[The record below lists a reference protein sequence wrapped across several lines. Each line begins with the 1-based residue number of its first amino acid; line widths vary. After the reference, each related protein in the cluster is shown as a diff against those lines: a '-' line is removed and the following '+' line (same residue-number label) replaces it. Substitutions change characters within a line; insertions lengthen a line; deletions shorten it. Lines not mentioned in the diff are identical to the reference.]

1 MYVNTPT
8 RLSNVE
14 IDIPNLMRKKNIKEA
29 DKKSSNQVVATSQ
42 TSRFHSETLETLSND
57 VDIKGVNIS
66 VGDRDLLIDA
76 ELKLFDGVKY
86 GLCGQN
92 GVGKSTLLKCL
103 GDKSLIGFPRNI
115 NALYV
120 EQLEGSDAS
129 VSALETVVN
138 ADRKSHMLRLR
149 FKELHDALENG
160 DSKQMALILRQ
171 YDFQDRRG
179 EEEEA
184 ISKAT
189 KRSGARG
196 AKARKDLKKMEDL
209 VQEAEEKL
217 NISNITEDEEIQAT
231 HKAQTSLSTIRE
243 DLEIRDADS
252 LDARARSILDG
263 LGFTKEMQD
272 GSLDQLSGGWRIR
285 VALASAL
292 LIKPDILLLDEPTNH
307 LDLPAIL
314 WLQSYLKSIDSTIV
328 VISHDRAFLNVVTE
342 ETIVYK
348 NYGLAY
354 YRGSYDMYRQFLDE
368 KQEHLKHKMESL
380 EKQKE
385 KAEKSVNS
393 EMTRARKSGDDKKM
407 AAIASKQRKLKETVK
422 MDVNEKGHRF
432 KLNRDR
438 PGWNDSTRPDIVL
451 ETLEIPPKWSFD
463 DPVPLRSSG
472 DLVSLEKVSF
482 RYSKQTPNVLSD
494 VTLQVAQDNRLGVIG
509 ANGQG
514 KSTLLKLIIDQ
525 LSPTVGSIVK
535 HRQAVI
541 KQFSQHN
548 VDELLVCGS
557 DKTPISLLMQES
569 TGLTEQDMRAELGK
583 FGVKGSKAMT
593 PLVCLSGG
601 ELSRVAF
608 AKMLIGATPHLLV
621 LDEPTNHLD
630 FLTIEA
636 LIQCV
641 KKFNGAVIIA
651 SHDQFFINE
660 TCKDVVMVD
669 SGRVKAIESVA
680 DFVKM
685 ICRRHKISTQ

>member
-1 MYVNTPT
+1 MTS
-8 RLSNVE
+8 LSNILRSDTE
-14 IDIPNLMRKKNIKEA
+14 PDTADLMRKKNIKA
-29 DKKSSNQVVATSQ
+29 ANKGSSNQVVATSQ

-57 VDIKGVNIS
+57 VDIKGVNIT
-66 VGDRDLLIDA
+66 VGDHDLLIDA
-76 ELKLFDGVKY
+76 ELRLFDGVKY

-120 EQLEGSDAS
+120 EQLEGSDTS

-149 FKELHDALENG
+149 FKELHDVLENG
-160 DSKQMALILRQ
+160 DSKQIALILRQ
-171 YDFQDRRG
+171 HDFQDRRY

-196 AKARKDLKKMEDL
+196 AKARKDLKKMEVL

-217 NISNITEDEEIQAT
+217 NIRSITEHDEIQAIN
-231 HKAQTSLSTIRE
+231 KAQTSLSTIRE

-252 LDARARSILDG
+252 LEGRARSILNG
-263 LGFTKEMQD
+263 LGFTKDMQD
-272 GSLDQLSGGWRIR
+272 GSIDQLSGGWRIR

-328 VISHDRAFLNVVTE
+328 VISHDRAFLNAVTE

-348 NYGLAY
+348 NHCLSY
-354 YRGSYDMYRQFLDE
+354 YKGNYDTFRQFLDE
-368 KQEHLKHKMESL
+368 KQEHLKHKVEIL
-380 EKQKE
+380 EKQKS
-385 KAEKSVNS
+385 ATEKSVNS
-393 EMTRARKSGDDKKM
+393 EMARARKSGDDKKM
-407 AAIASKQRKLKETVK
+407 AAVASKQRKLKDTVK

-472 DLVSLEKVSF
+472 DIVSLEKVSF
-482 RYSKQTPNVLSD
+482 RYSKLTPTVLSD
-494 VTLQVAQDNRLGVIG
+494 VTLQITQNSRLGVIG

-514 KSTLLKLIIDQ
+514 KSTLLKLIIDE

-548 VDELLVCGS
+548 VDELLVSGS
-557 DKTPISLLMQES
+557 DENPISLLMQES
-569 TGLTEQDMRAELGK
+569 AGLTEQDVRAELGK

-608 AKMLIGATPHLLV
+608 AKMLIGVTPHLLV

-636 LIQCV
+636 LIQCI
-641 KKFNGAVIIA
+641 KKFNGAVVIA
-651 SHDQFFINE
+651 SHDQSFVNE
-660 TCKDVVMVD
+660 TCKDVIMVD
-669 SGRVKAIESVA
+669 SGRVKVIESVA

-685 ICRRHKISTQ
+685 IYRSHKVSAR

>member
-1 MYVNTPT
+1 
-8 RLSNVE
+8 
-14 IDIPNLMRKKNIKEA
+14 
-29 DKKSSNQVVATSQ
+29 QVVATSQ

-57 VDIKGVNIS
+57 VDVKGVNIT
-66 VGDRDLLIDA
+66 VGDHDLLIDA

-120 EQLEGSDAS
+120 EQLEGSDTS

-149 FKELHDALENG
+149 FKELHDN
-160 DSKQMALILRQ
+160 
-171 YDFQDRRG
+171 
-179 EEEEA
+179 
-184 ISKAT
+184 
-189 KRSGARG
+189 
-196 AKARKDLKKMEDL
+196 
-209 VQEAEEKL
+209 
-217 NISNITEDEEIQAT
+217 
-231 HKAQTSLSTIRE
+231 SLSMIRE

-252 LDARARSILDG
+252 LEARARSILNG
-263 LGFTKEMQD
+263 LGFTKDMQD
-272 GSLDQLSGGWRIR
+272 GSIDQLSGGWRIR

-328 VISHDRAFLNVVTE
+328 VISHDRAFLNAVTE

-348 NYGLAY
+348 NHCLSY
-354 YRGSYDMYRQFLDE
+354 YKGNYDTYRQFLDE
-368 KQEHLKHKMESL
+368 KQEHLKHKVEIL
-380 EKQKE
+380 EKQKS
-385 KAEKSVNS
+385 ASEKSVNN

-407 AAIASKQRKLKETVK
+407 AAVASKQRK
-422 MDVNEKGHRF
+422 
-432 KLNRDR
+432 DR

-472 DLVSLEKVSF
+472 DIVSLEKVSF
-482 RYSKQTPNVLSD
+482 RYSKLTPDVLSD
-494 VTLQVAQDNRLGVIG
+494 VTLQITQNSRLGVIG

-514 KSTLLKLIIDQ
+514 KSTLLKLIIDE
-525 LSPTVGSIVK
+525 LSSTVGSIVK

-557 DKTPISLLMQES
+557 DKNPISLLMQES
-569 TGLTEQDMRAELGK
+569 AALTEQDVRAELGK

-608 AKMLIGATPHLLV
+608 AKMLIGVTPHLLV

-636 LIQCV
+636 LIQCI
-641 KKFNGAVIIA
+641 KKFNGAVVIA
-651 SHDQFFINE
+651 SHDQAFINE
-660 TCKDVVMVD
+660 
-669 SGRVKAIESVA
+669 
-680 DFVKM
+680 
-685 ICRRHKISTQ
+685 

>member
-1 MYVNTPT
+1 MKART
-8 RLSNVE
+8 RLSNIE
-14 IDIPNLMRKKNIKEA
+14 TDTSDLMRKKNIKA
-29 DKKSSNQVVATSQ
+29 ANKGSSNQVVATSQ

-57 VDIKGVNIS
+57 VDVKGVNIT
-66 VGDRDLLIDA
+66 VGDHDLLIDA

-120 EQLEGSDAS
+120 EQLEGSDTS

-149 FKELHDALENG
+149 FKELHDVLENG
-160 DSKQMALILRQ
+160 DSKQIALILRQ
-171 YDFQDRRG
+171 HDFQDRQC

-184 ISKAT
+184 ISNAT

-196 AKARKDLKKMEDL
+196 AKARKDLKKMEVL

-217 NISNITEDEEIQAT
+217 NISSITEHDEIQAINR
-231 HKAQTSLSTIRE
+231 AQNSLSMIRE

-252 LDARARSILDG
+252 LEARARSILNG
-263 LGFTKEMQD
+263 LGFTKDMQD
-272 GSLDQLSGGWRIR
+272 GSIDQLSGGWRIR

-328 VISHDRAFLNVVTE
+328 VISHDRAFLNAVTE

-348 NYGLAY
+348 NHCLSY
-354 YRGSYDMYRQFLDE
+354 YKGNYDTYRQFLDE
-368 KQEHLKHKMESL
+368 KQEHLKHKVEIL
-380 EKQKE
+380 EKQKS
-385 KAEKSVNS
+385 ASEKSVNN

-407 AAIASKQRKLKETVK
+407 AAVASKQRKLKDTVK

-472 DLVSLEKVSF
+472 DIVSLEKVSF
-482 RYSKQTPNVLSD
+482 RYSKLTPDVLSD
-494 VTLQVAQDNRLGVIG
+494 VTLQITQNSRLGVIG

-514 KSTLLKLIIDQ
+514 KSTLLKLIIDE
-525 LSPTVGSIVK
+525 LSSTVGSIVK

-557 DKTPISLLMQES
+557 DKNPISLLMQES
-569 TGLTEQDMRAELGK
+569 AALTEQDVRAELGK

-608 AKMLIGATPHLLV
+608 AKMLIGVTPHLLV

-636 LIQCV
+636 LIQCI
-641 KKFNGAVIIA
+641 KKFNGAVVIA
-651 SHDQFFINE
+651 SHDQAFINE
-660 TCKDVVMVD
+660 TCKDIVMVD
-669 SGRVKAIESVA
+669 SGRVKVIESVA
-680 DFVKM
+680 EFVKM
-685 ICRRHKISTQ
+685 IHRRHKVSAR